1 MSLDALAYGS
11 HGRTG
16 RFGVPDILSYGM
28 WGKIPKVLVLGI
40 ALGVTLNVDSEVL
53 RVVDIGSGI
62 CRDFLIIARTDDG
75 TNLLAQELTSEVIRI
90 MDLNTEVVR
99 TLDIESIVELDDNLL
114 DELTIESFVIRN
126 IDIDS
131 ELT

>member
-1 MSLDALAYGS
+1 MSLDALAYGF

-16 RFGVPDILSYGM
+16 RFGLPDGLSFGM
-28 WGKIPKVLVLGI
+28 WGKVPKVLILGFVLGI
-40 ALGVTLNVDSEVL
+40 TLEVDSEVL
-53 RVVDIGSGI
+53 RVIDIESDT

-75 TNLLAQELTSEVIRI
+75 TNLLAQELTSEVIRT
-90 MDLNTEVVR
+90 MDLNTQVVR
-99 TLDIESIVELDDNLL
+99 TLDIESIVELDDNVL

-126 IDIDS
+126 IDINS